1 MQDNK
6 MYCINN
12 TTVLQSK
19 ESYSAAAA
27 AYIHHVGSTAAARAI
42 LVHRTL
48 SSILLQQDLLA
59 IWLDWESE
67 FRMKKERERCKC
79 EWGGEGIIGEMQ

>member
-6 MYCINN
+6 MYCINK

-42 LVHRTL
+42 LHRTL